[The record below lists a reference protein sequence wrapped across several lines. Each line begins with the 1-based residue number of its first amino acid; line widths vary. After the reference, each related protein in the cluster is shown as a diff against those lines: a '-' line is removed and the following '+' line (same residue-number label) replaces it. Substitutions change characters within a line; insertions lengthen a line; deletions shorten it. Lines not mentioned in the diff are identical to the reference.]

1 MEKYSVSLVAK
12 IAGISIRTLH
22 HYDKI
27 GLLNPAKRAES
38 RYRYYTKTELFRLQQ
53 ILFFKELDFPLKK
66 IQRILDDP
74 EFDLIEALSF
84 QRIELKKRKSR
95 LDDLLK
101 TIDKTVKQLS
111 EEKEMVTESE
121 LYDGFSKEEIDAW
134 KKEVDEKYDKN
145 VVSESNENI
154 RKMSK
159 GDFAAIKEE
168 QEAVAKELAE
178 LMYLPVENV
187 KVQAI
192 ILRHH
197 TTNEKFYKTSA
208 EMYKGLADMYVS
220 DPRFTQFYDKHHVG
234 LSKFLREAMHYFAD
248 DRLK

>member
-27 GLLNPAKRAES
+27 GLLKPAKRAES
-38 RYRYYTKTELFRLQQ
+38 RYRYYTKAELYRLQQ

-101 TIDKTVKQLS
+101 TIDKTVKKLS
-111 EEKEMVTESE
+111 EENEMVTESE
-121 LYDGFSKEEIDAW
+121 LYEGFSKEEIDAW

-145 VVSESNENI
+145 VVAESNENI
-154 RKMSK
+154 KKMTK
-159 GDFAAIKEE
+159 GDFAAVKEE

-178 LMYLPVENV
+178 LMHLPVANA

-192 ILRHH
+192 IMRHH
-197 TTNEKFYKTSA
+197 ATNEKFYKTSA
-208 EMYKGLADMYVS
+208 EVYRGLADMYINDS
-220 DPRFTQFYDKHHVG
+220 RFTEFYDKHKVG
-234 LSKFLREAMHYFAD
+234 LSKFLRDAMHYFAD
-248 DRLK
+248 TRLD